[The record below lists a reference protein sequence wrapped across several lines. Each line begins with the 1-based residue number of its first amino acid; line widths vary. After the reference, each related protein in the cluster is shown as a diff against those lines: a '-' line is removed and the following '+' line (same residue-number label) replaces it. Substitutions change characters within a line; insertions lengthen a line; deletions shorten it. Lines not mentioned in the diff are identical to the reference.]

1 MQQRKKVL
9 FTSHVANFAK
19 FNQPFMRWLKQRC
32 YEIHYASLGEEE
44 IEGVDKHFTIPFERS
59 PFKLNNLRA
68 LKQLKRI
75 IDNGNYDL
83 IHTHTPMGS
92 VITRLAARDAR
103 KSGTRVVYTAHGF
116 HFFDGAPLLN
126 WALYYPIERIMAR
139 FTDTLITINREDF
152 ERANN
157 QFKTNVEYVPG
168 VGVDPDRFT
177 NMTAARKAKYRQV
190 LGIKPSDFV
199 MIYAAELSKRKRQ
212 QWLIRTL
219 KDMMQANS
227 SYHLLL
233 AGSDSLDGACQKL
246 VQKYKL
252 ENNIHFLGYRTDIPN
267 LMMISDIAV
276 SASSQEGLPV
286 NIMEAMYVGLPIV
299 ATDCRGNR
307 DLVIDGSNGY
317 LVDQKD
323 SSTFARRVHGLA
335 AHGEHRAA
343 KARASQQLI
352 APYLMSVVMPQ
363 MVAIYRE
370 AGMSGDVVLSSTE
383 KVYGK

>member
-19 FNQPFMRWLKQRC
+19 FNQPFMRWLKQRG

-44 IEGVDKHFTIPFERS
+44 IEGVDKHFMIPFERS

-168 VGVDPDRFT
+168 VGVDPGRFT
-177 NMTAARKAKYRQV
+177 NMAAARKAKYRQV

-219 KDMMQANS
+219 KDTMQANS

-286 NIMEAMYVGLPIV
+286 NIMEAMYVGLPVV

-335 AHGEHRAA
+335 VHGEHRAA

-370 AGMSGDVVLSSTE
+370 AGMSGDVVLSNTE